1 MSINITLQ
9 SESYIEGKVCKYAES
24 LGVEQRK
31 FVTPNRRSAPDRI
44 FFAMGGC
51 TLFIEFKKKGGKT
64 TSGQDREISRL
75 KALGF
80 PVHVVDNIEDGKQ
93 VISNWVE
100 EIGAFVDAF

>member
-1 MSINITLQ
+1 MNVH
-9 SESYIEGKVCKYAES
+9 SESYIENKVCKYAES

-51 TLFIEFKKKGGKT
+51 TLFIEFKRKGGKT

-80 PVHVVDNIEDGKQ
+80 PVHVIDNIDDGKR
-93 VISNWVE
+93 VITEWVTS
-100 EIGAFVDAF
+100 IKAFADAS